1 MHWSTRQQRRD
12 PGEAPGAD
20 TVSPVVALRGASKRY
35 RWDGPLVLRDVS
47 VEVAA
52 GALVKVRGVNGSGK
66 STLLRLLAGATVPTR
81 GRRVAAR
88 SIAVGYS
95 PERLAPPPPF
105 SAAGYLQ
112 HHARLRGCTPAE
124 GERRVLALA
133 QRLALTSLLPER
145 LGALSKGSLPK
156 VVLIQLLTRID
167 PSFVL
172 RRLTL
177 AGLPAAAASAQK
189 VRAAISTA
197 VKVRERL
204 NGSSVGCDWGLVQ
217 RTPLGAEPSRCP
229 ALGSTPHPA
238 HRPHQPVEH
247 QTPGRNPGPPGASEE
262 QGRARFRP
270 CW

>member
-95 PERLAPPPPF
+95 PERLAPPPRSPPPATSNITPGCEGVRQQSA
-105 SAAGYLQ
+105 SAACSPSPSG
-112 HHARLRGCTPAE
+112 LR
-124 GERRVLALA
+124 
-133 QRLALTSLLPER
+133 
-145 LGALSKGSLPK
+145 
-156 VVLIQLLTRID
+156 
-167 PSFVL
+167 
-172 RRLTL
+172 
-177 AGLPAAAASAQK
+177 
-189 VRAAISTA
+189 
-197 VKVRERL
+197 
-204 NGSSVGCDWGLVQ
+204 
-217 RTPLGAEPSRCP
+217 
-229 ALGSTPHPA
+229 
-238 HRPHQPVEH
+238 
-247 QTPGRNPGPPGASEE
+247 
-262 QGRARFRP
+262 
-270 CW
+270 